1 MAAQPDVPAEGVVPA
16 PEPPATPPTDSGSTA
31 VVPTALQPSGSLP
44 RWLLLLIGGATAT
57 VAVAGLREVAWLV
70 APVFLALVVVV
81 ALAPVERWLRRVGV
95 PRWLA
100 TTVLL
105 LLVWSVLLGFV
116 AL

>member
-1 MAAQPDVPAEGVVPA
+1 M
-16 PEPPATPPTDSGSTA
+16 PTIGEVTSSRLRREADSGSTGISPDLG
-31 VVPTALQPSGSLP
+31 VQPTGGLP

-57 VAVAGLREVAWLV
+57 IAIAGLREVAWLV

-81 ALAPVERWLRRVGV
+81 ALTPVERWLRGKGA

-105 LLVWSVLLGFV
+105 LLV
-116 AL
+116 